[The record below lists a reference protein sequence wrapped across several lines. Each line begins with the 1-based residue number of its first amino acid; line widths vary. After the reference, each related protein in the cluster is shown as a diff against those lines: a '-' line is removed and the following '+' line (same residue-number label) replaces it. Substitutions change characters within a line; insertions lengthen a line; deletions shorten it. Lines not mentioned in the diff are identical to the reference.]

1 MDNSS
6 TAIRR
11 LPTRIDRYPG
21 KMVSHLAQKLVDRYA
36 PDADH
41 LFDPFCGSGA
51 VLAAGC
57 NRNIPV
63 SGADINPF
71 AVLLSKVKIEGFR
84 ATDAIELCEHML
96 LLAKRSSNLPMR
108 WDNKGYWFSSATLH
122 ELERIRRAAKDLNLY
137 GSKPGRAVLLSLGL
151 SARLCSR
158 ADQRSP
164 KPYISK
170 LSRKERGTRYFD
182 PAQIL
187 RELLTELANLYGED
201 RNVCGNVYH
210 LSVADLHRVYAPSP
224 ECSHVI
230 TSPPYINAQDYFRN
244 SKLELYLLEGL
255 LPFQVDDIIQRFIGT
270 ERGVAPSLSCDP
282 RVLHRRHLIPE
293 LSYLETHHP
302 RQASVIHRY
311 IRDMET
317 AFRSI
322 KSLLKPRGTF
332 VLVCGDNLVGN
343 RLVVTWKALS
353 DILESLGFSLVDRFE
368 DRIRN
373 RALAPGRKGHRGL
386 IKQEVVSAFRL

>member
-1 MDNSS
+1 M
-6 TAIRR
+6 
-11 LPTRIDRYPG
+11 
-21 KMVSHLAQKLVDRYA
+21 
-36 PDADH
+36 
-41 LFDPFCGSGA
+41 
-51 VLAAGC
+51 
-57 NRNIPV
+57 
-63 SGADINPF
+63 
-71 AVLLSKVKIEGFR
+71 
-84 ATDAIELCEHML
+84 
-96 LLAKRSSNLPMR
+96 
-108 WDNKGYWFSSATLH
+108 
-122 ELERIRRAAKDLNLY
+122 
-137 GSKPGRAVLLSLGL
+137 
-151 SARLCSR
+151 
-158 ADQRSP
+158 
-164 KPYISK
+164 
-170 LSRKERGTRYFD
+170 
-182 PAQIL
+182 
-187 RELLTELANLYGED
+187 
-201 RNVCGNVYH
+201 CGNVYH
-210 LSVADLHRVYAPSP
+210 LNVADLHRVYALLPG
-224 ECSHVI
+224 CSHVI

-255 LPFQVDDIIQRFIGT
+255 LPFQVDDIIRRFIGT
-270 ERGVAPSLSCDP
+270 ERGVKPSLSCDP

-373 RALAPGRKGHRGL
+373 RALAPGRRGPSGVD
-386 IKQEVVSAFRL
+386 KARSSVSVPFVDASAAHDFGYSRWMIIEGGYAFWSAGIGQRQPLKRALPN